1 MQIDQ
6 LLIIACGL
14 IIMPVN
20 NTIFAS
26 SNVFMKHIILLTF
39 FLISVFFV
47 FATQVDTVLIPL
59 ARQGFHDKINKE
71 QALGDKVDGKVDNYM
86 HVSKNDEINLQV
98 TDAFFRK
105 VDDLQTW
112 VEANKTIATSN
123 DKIRYLR
130 LIENLVRSFRVYWHN
145 KEIKPLEFPA
155 LYNTFET
162 IFKGLPANKSIL
174 PAIDEA
180 GFDVAKLITNLFYDH
195 KDFAEAQK
203 IVYLKYCT
211 IHPENILK
219 TIRPFAKESFAD
231 SLIMVACKNNP
242 VQLYSYAQSITTPE
256 GKLIH
261 RNSNAMVKVVA
272 QLSQTPNALLYFPF
286 LDNLL
291 SGKNTVENIKQ
302 YVGDGV
308 KNYDSIGYFKLLV
321 QTEID
326 YFKRLAPPLRD
337 TPVAMFGPN
346 GLRDVLK
353 GKAWQHFIKP
363 INELHDVN
371 NLAVRMKA
379 IQPLGV
385 QELYYMLIMGEA
397 DIFTSS
403 YKHSFNRMMQLMGA
417 NPRGDLLLQ
426 SVHFDFFK
434 KFIKMAANFNK
445 LDSFL
450 KTMPVAN
457 SEILMKGFV
466 ANLDKTGNLEDAVD
480 VADSYSSI
488 NDKILLN
495 TILAYV
501 KDNEQKS
508 INENNNRGKLIYG
521 LLKTIFLS
529 ADSTNKIDLTSTVG
543 IPSIY
548 EIANKELQ
556 DEKGRIVQQVF
567 FYGDEDGKTF
577 FPPFLNSFPA
587 KDWTITHNKE
597 WVEIKS
603 NKSNVWVFANKPLDY
618 NQNLDDSAQ
627 AHLAKYFDANEMHP
641 SIVVHRGHSYWLPG
655 TIKKMPAD
663 AKIVVLGSCGG
674 FQNLNQILELSPDAH
689 IISTKEIGKGDINK
703 PILNYLN
710 QSLITGNPIL
720 WREMWKSLSNFFE
733 KDPNP
738 EVRESWEDYIPPYRN
753 LGAIFIKAY
762 YKQTESATGI

>member
-6 LLIIACGL
+6 LLIIAYGL
-14 IIMPVN
+14 IIMTVN
-20 NTIFAS
+20 STIFAS

-47 FATQVDTVLIPL
+47 FAKQVDTVLIPL

-130 LIENLVRSFRVYWHN
+130 LIENLVRSFRIYWRN
-145 KEIKPLEFPA
+145 KDIKPIEFPA

-162 IFKGLPANKSIL
+162 IFKGLAANKSIV
-174 PAIDEA
+174 PAIDQAAFE
-180 GFDVAKLITNLFYDH
+180 VAKLTTDLFYDH
-195 KDFAEAQK
+195 KDFVEAQK

-302 YVGDGV
+302 YVGDGS

-321 QTEID
+321 QTEIE
-326 YFKRLAPPLRD
+326 YYKRLAPPQRD

-353 GKAWQHFIKP
+353 GKALQHFIKP

-417 NPRGDLLLQ
+417 NPRGDSLLQ

-529 ADSTNKIDLTSTVG
+529 ADSTNKIDLTATVG

-548 EIANKELQ
+548 EISNKELQ

-627 AHLAKYFDANEMHP
+627 AHLAKYFTANEMHP

-674 FQNLNQILELSPDAH
+674 FQNLNQILESSPDAH

-720 WREMWKSLSNFFE
+720 WRDMWKSLSNIFE

-762 YKQTESATGI
+762 YKQTESASGI